1 MTPAELILTLARLGL
16 SQARAAK
23 VLGTTP
29 ATVSRWIAGKQP
41 IRGPVVVAL
50 RLMLQHGVPE

>member
-16 SQARAAK
+16 SQARAAR
-23 VLGTTP
+23 VLDVSE

-41 IRGPVVVAL
+41 CTGPAVVAL
-50 RLMLQHGVPE
+50 RLLMQQQDR